1 MDNLIVLLQLI
12 VQLIIFIVAI
22 AGNWMVFVKAGRP
35 GWAILIPFYNVYVTL
50 KIARRPGWWLIL
62 LFIPIINLIFIVI
75 PFDIAGKFGK
85 GVGYGL
91 GLLFLPFIFYPVLGF
106 GHASYRG

>member
-1 MDNLIVLLQLI
+1 MDNLIALLQLI
-12 VQLIIFIVAI
+12 VQLIIFILLI
-22 AGNWMVFVKAGRP
+22 AGNWMVFVKAGQP

-50 KIARRPGWWLIL
+50 KIAGRPGWWLIL
-62 LFIPIINLIFIVI
+62 LFIPLVNLIFIII